1 MIFLAKS
8 FSIFFTTLN
17 QSIPD
22 VKNMKSKSISNNKYI
37 KMQLIILL
45 KNTRYFVVFDFF
57 LWQISQQQRG
67 FRRCVDSITCKG
79 SKISSF
85 SLFISKKMFLFPHI
99 HTTRDG
105 GGRKS
110 FRGQILI
117 ILFQIEAKKEIY
129 SNSSLNDSFYAMEIV
144 FKSDKILFAI
154 CGCVCMVRL
163 TRDMSHR
170 YIFREFIL
178 I

>member
-1 MIFLAKS
+1 MW
-8 FSIFFTTLN
+8 FSISFYGRSHSSREDFEGVWIASL
-17 QSIPD
+17 
-22 VKNMKSKSISNNKYI
+22 VKALKF
-37 KMQLIILL
+37 LL
-45 KNTRYFVVFDFF
+45 F
-57 LWQISQQQRG
+57 L
-67 FRRCVDSITCKG
+67 F
-79 SKISSF
+79 SF
-85 SLFISKKMFLFPHI
+85 LKKMFLFPHI

-129 SNSSLNDSFYAMEIV
+129 LNSSLNDSFYAMEIV